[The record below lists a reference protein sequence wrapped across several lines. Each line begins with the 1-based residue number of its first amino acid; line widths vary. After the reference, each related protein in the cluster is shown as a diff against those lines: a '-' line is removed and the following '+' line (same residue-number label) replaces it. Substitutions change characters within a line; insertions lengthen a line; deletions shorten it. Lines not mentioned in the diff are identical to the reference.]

1 LDELLVGFFKFYSQF
16 DFKQN
21 VVSVRTGHL
30 TRDLFPPPAFAARE
44 SETRPHHNFEP
55 RRYITIEDI
64 YDVWD
69 NVTRGV
75 GELELQRIQ
84 WELLV
89 AYRLLE
95 PYSKQ
100 YEKIQL
106 SWTSTQG
113 LLEPFVLPTE
123 GVTQVFGALPKV
135 NNSPSTSPK
144 RIGRNKY
151 KKSIPSI
158 TPPSPSTTR
167 LVFSPPSPP
176 ALRPQQNSF
185 AMIPPLVNSEGKNST
200 SEEKYSPSH
209 HSTYPS
215 RPRSSSPPS
224 PPSPSY
230 KTPSQPASKPSNSQN
245 TYNSY
250 KPSFSSY
257 RPPSSSAEA
266 YYYPTFRYKPVKRGS
281 VSNPSE
287 GRSSYPSAFH
297 PAYTNQ
303 PRSATS
309 RGY

>member
-1 LDELLVGFFKFYSQF
+1 VGFFKFYSQF

-151 KKSIPSI
+151 KKSNPSI

-185 AMIPPLVNSEGKNST
+185 AMIPPLLIQRERILHLRKNIHLLIIQLILQDLALPHHRPLPLHRT
-200 SEEKYSPSH
+200 KHPPNQLLSH
-209 HSTYPS
+209 LTLRTLTIPTNRLSVPIGRQVRLLKPITI
-215 RPRSSSPPS
+215 
-224 PPSPSY
+224 
-230 KTPSQPASKPSNSQN
+230 QPFDA
-245 TYNSY
+245 
-250 KPSFSSY
+250 
-257 RPPSSSAEA
+257 
-266 YYYPTFRYKPVKRGS
+266 
-281 VSNPSE
+281 NP
-287 GRSSYPSAFH
+287 
-297 PAYTNQ
+297 
-303 PRSATS
+303 
-309 RGY
+309 